1 MLPVLEEIWAR
12 VQDALCARAGAA
24 AYTAWLRELRPMS
37 LERGTAYLEATNR
50 LTADRVRTLFRPLL
64 EEVLSAEMGTRLQV
78 ELQANEP
85 GQQFDALEVSPQQ
98 PIVDEGN
105 RTAWLVLKSLGR
117 GRPLPSNRFVFHGQS
132 GVGKTFLLRWWRDLT
147 VGRPGRGAS
156 AWFDLGGLLKA
167 FQAAHQE
174 RRVDGLRTEL
184 LVNKPLVVDEVHRV
198 AGKPKLQQFLLGVL
212 QARESLSSPTLL
224 ASRWHPT
231 DIRELDP
238 SLASILLAG
247 FVTSIERPGPLG
259 RLRYLR
265 ALEGTPSRNGRASM
279 VESVAQQ
286 PATFPELR
294 AAWARARG
302 AKLPPKYLEL
312 IDPGSVFARLRDRVA
327 EKCGVPAQELPGK
340 RQGRA
345 ISRARKM
352 LAYLCLQQ
360 GLSGSEVGRFLG
372 GRTRAA
378 VSYMALSLQTELANS
393 AELRQLLEGLA

>member
-1 MLPVLEEIWAR
+1 MLPVLEETWTR

-24 AYTAWLRELRPMS
+24 AYAAWLRELRPVS
-37 LERGTAYLEATNR
+37 LERGTAYLEASSR
-50 LTADRVRTLFRPLL
+50 LAADRVRTLFRPLL

-85 GQQFDALEVSPQQ
+85 VAQFDALEVSPQQ

-105 RTAWLVLKSLGR
+105 RMAWLVLKSLGR
-117 GRPLPSNRFVFHGQS
+117 GRPLPSNRFLFHGPS

-147 VGRPGRGAS
+147 GERPGRATS
-156 AWFDLGGLLKA
+156 AWFELPGLLKA

-174 RRVDGLRTEL
+174 HRVDGLRTEL
-184 LVNKPLVVDEVHRV
+184 LVDKPLVIDEVHRI

-212 QARESLSSPTLL
+212 QAREALSAPTLL
-224 ASRWHPT
+224 ASRWHPS
-231 DIRELDP
+231 DIRDLDP
-238 SLASILLAG
+238 SLASTLQSG
-247 FVTSIERPGPLG
+247 FVAAIERPGPLG

-265 ALEGTPSRNGRASM
+265 ALEGTPSRNGRAAM

-286 PATFPELR
+286 PGTFPELR

-302 AKLPPKYLEL
+302 ASLPPKYLEL
-312 IDPGSVFARLRDRVA
+312 IDPARVFARLRDRVA
-327 EKCGVPAQELPGK
+327 EKCDVPAQELPGK
-340 RQGRA
+340 RQGRT
-345 ISRARKM
+345 ISRARKV

-378 VSYMALSLQTELANS
+378 VSYMALSLQEELAGS
-393 AELRQLLEGLA
+393 TDLRQLLEELA